1 MQDELLAYY
10 KDDLEYLR
18 KMGKRFGE
26 MYPEVASKLALEPV
40 ACNDPHVERLLEG
53 FAFLAARVRKKI
65 DDEFPQITEAL
76 LNVVYPHFLR
86 PIPPFSVI
94 QLELDPTQGGPSTGL
109 VIEKGSIVESRPLAA
124 HRFPVE
130 LKRLAGERCRF
141 STVYPVTLWPITVT
155 SVQWTT
161 LDRIPGVRNSQA
173 VGAIRVQLSCM
184 GDLRFPQLEM
194 DRLCFYLNGPQ
205 RIAYKVYELLG
216 SRLLEVIVRDI
227 SSNAKPKLKR
237 LPPSVVRPMG
247 FSENES
253 ALPFPG
259 SSFDG
264 YRLLQEYFCCPE
276 KFLFVE
282 IKGLKEAFDPGSGDE
297 NKYGNAAE
305 LVFVFSGFEGGVDTH
320 TLQESLTPDTF
331 SLGCTPIVN
340 LFTHVA
346 DGIEFA
352 QTKYEY
358 PVIPDTRRPDSFE
371 VFSVDEV
378 YRQTP
383 SPVYHEPFFGRRR
396 SEPSGPQQRFW
407 IANRQPSIDRDDT
420 GTDVFISLVDLSMEV
435 DRNAPDSI
443 DVRLTCTNRNLS
455 ELLPFRIGRDAL
467 EKNGSDRGDL
477 MLLGGPPEIRKIIIL
492 KKPTRTIRVVGRDD
506 KKRPRKDQYWRLISH
521 LSLNYVSLLESNGA
535 ALKQL
540 LRLYD
545 FEQSSVTAGHIDG
558 IVKVETRRESAPV
571 FSEEGPAFVRGVRVD
586 IEFDELNFVNEDVYL
601 FASVLEHFLGLY
613 TSLNSYTRLCASS
626 SQRKEILRKWEPR
639 AGQRVLA

>member
-1 MQDELLAYY
+1 MQDELLEYY

-26 MYPEVASKLALEPV
+26 MYPEVAAKLALEPN

-86 PIPPFSVI
+86 PIPSFSVI
-94 QLELDPTQGGPSTGL
+94 QFELDPTQGGPSTGL
-109 VIEKGSIVESRPLAA
+109 DIERATVVESRPLPA

-130 LKRLAGERCRF
+130 FKNLAGERCRF
-141 STVYPVTLWPITVT
+141 STVYPVTLWPIAVT

-161 LDRIPGVRNSQA
+161 PDRIPGVRNPQA
-173 VGAIRVQLSCM
+173 VGAIRLQLSCL
-184 GDLRFPQLEM
+184 GDVRFPQLEM
-194 DRLCFYLNGPQ
+194 DSLCFYLNGLP
-205 RIAYKVYELLG
+205 RIAHKVYELLG
-216 SRLLEVIVRDI
+216 SRLLEVIVRDV
-227 SSNAKPKLKR
+227 SPKAKPKLKR
-237 LPPSVVRPMG
+237 LSSSVVRPMG
-247 FSENES
+247 FEEKEG

-259 SSFDG
+259 PSFDG

-282 IKGLKEAFDPGSGDE
+282 VSGLKEVFSAGSEGDE
-297 NKYGNAAE
+297 KYGSTAE
-305 LVFVFSGFEGGVDTH
+305 IVFLFSEFEGAVDGH
-320 TLQESLTPDTF
+320 TLQESLTLDTF

-340 LFTHVA
+340 LFSHVA
-346 DGIEFA
+346 DGIEFT

-358 PVIPDTRRPDSFE
+358 PVIPDTRRLNSFE

-378 YRQTP
+378 YRLTP
-383 SPVYHEPFFGRRR
+383 SPVFHEPFLGRRR

-407 IANRQPSIDRDDT
+407 IANRQPSIDQDDT
-420 GTDVFISLVDLSMEV
+420 GTDVVISLVDLSMNV

-443 DVRLTCTNRNLS
+443 DVRLTCTNRNLP
-455 ELLPFRIGRDAL
+455 EQLPFRIGREAL
-467 EKNGSDRGDL
+467 EKDGSDRGDL
-477 MLLGGPPEIRKIIIL
+477 MLLGGPPEIRKIILL
-492 KKPTRTIRVVGRDD
+492 KKPTRTMRIVGRDD
-506 KKRPRKDQYWRLISH
+506 KKRPRRDQYWRLISH
-521 LSLNYVSLLESNGA
+521 LSLNYVSLLENNGA
-535 ALKQL
+535 PLKQL

-545 FEQSSVTAGHIDG
+545 FEQSSVTGRHIDG
-558 IVKVETRRESAPV
+558 IVRLESKRESAPI
-571 FSEEGPAFVRGVRVD
+571 FSDEGPAFVRGIRVD
-586 IEFDELNFVNEDVYL
+586 IEFDEMNFVNEDVYL
-601 FASVLEHFLGLY
+601 FASVLERFLALY

-639 AGQRVLA
+639 AGQRVLV

>member
-18 KMGKRFGE
+18 KMGKQFGE

-65 DDEFPQITEAL
+65 DDEFPEITEAL

-86 PIPPFSVI
+86 PIPSFSVI
-94 QLELDPTQGGPSTGL
+94 QFELDPTQGGPSTGL
-109 VIEKGSIVESRPLAA
+109 DIDRASVVESRPLAA

-141 STVYPVTLWPITVT
+141 STVYPVTLWPVTVT

-161 LDRIPGVRNSQA
+161 LDRIPGVRNPQA

-184 GDLRFPQLEM
+184 GDLRFSQLEM

-216 SRLLEVIVRDI
+216 SRLLEVIVRDV

-247 FSENES
+247 FSETES

-259 SSFDG
+259 PSFDA

-276 KFLFVE
+276 KFLFIE
-282 IKGLKEAFDPGSGDE
+282 INGLKKAFDAGGGDE
-297 NKYGNAAE
+297 NKYGNTAE
-305 LVFVFSGFEGGVDTH
+305 LVFLFSGFEGTVDAH
-320 TLQESLTPDTF
+320 TLQESLTLDTF

-371 VFSVDEV
+371 VFSIDEV
-378 YRQTP
+378 YRLTP
-383 SPVYHEPFFGRRR
+383 NPVFHEPFFGRRR
-396 SEPSGPQQRFW
+396 SEPGGPQQRFW
-407 IANRQPSIDRDDT
+407 IANRQPSIDPDDS
-420 GTDVFISLVDLSMEV
+420 GTDVVISLVDLSMEV

-443 DVRLTCTNRNLS
+443 DARLTCTNRNLP

-477 MLLGGPPEIRKIIIL
+477 MLLGGPPEIRKIILL
-492 KKPTRTIRVVGRDD
+492 KKPTRPIRVVGRDD

-521 LSLNYVSLLESNGA
+521 LSLNYVSLLESNGTP
-535 ALKQL
+535 LKQL

-545 FEQSSVTAGHIDG
+545 FEQSSVTGGRIDG
-558 IVKVETRRESAPV
+558 IVKLETRRESAPV
-571 FSEEGPAFVRGVRVD
+571 FSEEGPAFVRGIRVD
-586 IEFDELNFVNEDVYL
+586 IEFDEMNFVNEDVYL